1 MFYVKYKKDDNLKNK
16 QTKLQGALQEK
27 KEEKKIYKLASFNYV
42 KKI

>member
-27 KEEKKIYKLASFNYV
+27 KEEKKNL
-42 KKI
+42 

>member
-16 QTKLQGALQEK
+16 QNCKGHCRK
-27 KEEKKIYKLASFNYV
+27 KRKRKKIYKLASFNYV